1 MSEIVHFIGRDALS
15 AQENLELFIFHAKT
29 NFPFVNVDWE
39 SNSWDIS
46 TFVIGR
52 AQGKKKKIARFKSMR
67 DESKG
72 KSTVQIPFEIDF
84 LTFAKATFSEV
95 MRRLRLSEF
104 SRHLYALQAIEQALI
119 DSKSRPCITQLT
131 PFVLDKAADLLKA
144 RYADSWS
151 VARVLERIVTE
162 VVNPARLT
170 PIVLEWRSPIR
181 YKAPVRNDR
190 VATKESEK
198 AVERLPSLESIFALA
213 EIHHTSTNVSDRLTT
228 AFVSLA
234 MYAPSRS
241 SEILSLPVD
250 CIRTADTKE
259 GPIMGIAWAPA
270 KGAEAMTKFSASDE
284 FETVVKETVKYLTNL
299 GAPARKAAAWYANNP
314 DKIYLP
320 PGAEHLRDQPITL
333 YEAATILGKTT
344 PISGCHATRYGL
356 VKREDRTTNKER
368 MGPKSQK
375 AHWVALYE
383 FESLKSFILAKLP
396 DAFPILDGH
405 TGLKWHEALF
415 VLPENILRPNAELLL
430 HVPAPLS
437 TYQFNN
443 QLGANPAGVTIF
455 SRNAKVNPDGSPI
468 AITTHDFRHLLNTL
482 AQSKYLSESLIA
494 FWSGRKSVK
503 QNEWYDHL
511 PQEAFIEAYLKLG
524 AKQRPLHVHG
534 HLEAKV
540 NSMAI
545 AHGLTREQALQLEL
559 GATHRTRYGICRHD
573 HALTPC
579 PKDKDC
585 VSCGEHTF
593 VKGDKRHHDEAE
605 FQFKLHEKAVADAEA
620 ADERG
625 EPGASRWLKL
635 HQPKLERWRLVL
647 TKLNDPTIADGT
659 LITLPPPENPQS
671 KAGLAQAVRIVNLDA
686 KVPKKPKAKVDDDL
700 DADEK
705 LLLDMGFF

>member
-1 MSEIVHFIGRDALS
+1 MGEIVHFVGRDALS
-15 AQENLELFIFHAKT
+15 ARENLELFISHAKA
-29 NFPFVNVDWE
+29 NFPFTNIHWE
-39 SNSWDIS
+39 SNSWDIT
-46 TFVIGR
+46 TFNIGR
-52 AQGKKKKIARFKSMR
+52 AQGKLKKVAHFKSMR
-67 DESKG
+67 DESR
-72 KSTVQIPFEIDF
+72 SRSIVQVPFENDF
-84 LTFAKATFSEV
+84 LCFAKATFSEV
-95 MRRLRLSEF
+95 MRRLRLAEF
-104 SRHLYALQAIEQALI
+104 KRHLYALQAIEQALI
-119 DSKSRPCITQLT
+119 DSKLRPCITQLT
-131 PFVLDKAADLLKA
+131 PFVLDKACDLLTA
-144 RYADSWS
+144 RFADSWTT
-151 VARVLERIVTE
+151 ARVLERIVTE

-170 PIVLEWRSPIR
+170 PSLLEWRSPIQ

-190 VATKESEK
+190 IATKESDK
-198 AVERLPSLESIFALA
+198 AVARLPSLESILALA
-213 EIHHTSTNVSDRLTT
+213 EIHHTSTNVSDKLTT

-241 SEILSLPVD
+241 AEILSLPVD
-250 CIRTADTKE
+250 CLRSADTKD

-270 KGAEAMTKFSASDE
+270 KGAGAMTKFAASDE
-284 FETVVKETVKYLTNL
+284 FEAVVEKTVKYLVDL
-299 GAPARKAAAWYANNP
+299 GAPARKAAAWYASNP
-314 DKIYLP
+314 GKVYLP
-320 PGAEHLRDQPITL
+320 TGTENLRNQPITL

-344 PISGCHATRYGL
+344 PIKGCHSDRYAL
-356 VKREDRTTNKER
+356 LKREDRTTDKSR
-368 MGPKSQK
+368 MGPESQK

-383 FESLKSFILAKLP
+383 FESFENFILAKLP

-405 TGLKWHEALF
+405 TGLKWHEALW
-415 VLPENILRPNAELLL
+415 VLPENIFKPNAEPLL
-430 HVPAPLS
+430 HVPSPLS
-437 TYQFNN
+437 TNQLNN
-443 QLGANPAGVTIF
+443 QLGANPNGITIF
-455 SRNAKVNPDGSPI
+455 SRNGKVNPDGSPI

-482 AQSKYLSESLIA
+482 AQSKHVSESLIA
-494 FWSGRKSVK
+494 FWSGRKNVK

-524 AKQRPLHVHG
+524 AKQRPLLVGG

-540 NSMAI
+540 SSIAI
-545 AHGLTREQALQLEL
+545 AHGLTREQALKLEL

-593 VKGDKRHHDEAE
+593 VKGDKRHQDEAE
-605 FQFKLHEKAVADAEA
+605 FQFKLHEKAVADAEM

-647 TKLNDPTIADGT
+647 TKMNDPTIADGT
-659 LITLPPPENPQS
+659 FITLPPPENSQS

-686 KVPKKPKAKVDDDL
+686 KTPKKSEANVDDDI

-705 LLLDMGFF
+705 LLIDMGFF

>member
-1 MSEIVHFIGRDALS
+1 MGEIVHFVGKDALS
-15 AQENLELFIFHAKT
+15 ARENLELFISHAKA
-29 NFPFVNVDWE
+29 NFPFANIDWE

-46 TFVIGR
+46 TFNIGR
-52 AQGKKKKIARFKSMR
+52 AQGKAKKIAHFKSMR
-67 DESKG
+67 DESRN
-72 KSTVQIPFEIDF
+72 KSTVQVPFETDF
-84 LTFAKATFSEV
+84 LCFAKATFSEV
-95 MRRLRLSEF
+95 MRRLRLAEF
-104 SRHLYALQAIEQALI
+104 KRHLYALQTIEQALI
-119 DSKSRPCITQLT
+119 DSKLRPCITQLT
-131 PFVLDKAADLLKA
+131 TSVLDKACDLLKV
-144 RYADSWS
+144 RYTDPWS

-162 VVNPARLT
+162 IVNPARLT
-170 PIVLEWRSPIR
+170 PNFLDWRSPIQ

-190 VATKESEK
+190 IASKESDK
-198 AVERLPSLESIFALA
+198 SIARLPSLESILALA
-213 EIHHTSTNVSDRLTT
+213 EIHHTSTNVSDKLTT
-228 AFVSLA
+228 AFVTLA
-234 MYAPSRS
+234 MYAPSRA

-250 CIRTADTKE
+250 CIRSADTKD
-259 GPIMGIAWAPA
+259 GLIMGIAWAPA
-270 KGAEAMTKFSASDE
+270 KGAKAMTKFAASDE
-284 FETVVKETVKYLTNL
+284 FEAVVKKTVRYLVDL
-299 GAPARKAAAWYANNP
+299 GAPARTAAAWYASNP
-314 DKIYLP
+314 GKAYLP
-320 PGAEHLRDQPITL
+320 PGTEHLRNQPITL
-333 YEAATILGKTT
+333 HEAATILGKTT
-344 PISGCHATRYGL
+344 PIDGCESYRYAL
-356 VKREDRTTNKER
+356 LKREDRTTDKSR
-368 MGPKSQK
+368 MGLQSQK
-375 AHWVALYE
+375 ARWVALYE
-383 FESLKSFILAKLP
+383 FESLENFLLAKLP
-396 DAFPILDGH
+396 DAFPVLDGH
-405 TGLKWHEALF
+405 TGLKWHEALW
-415 VLPENILRPNAELLL
+415 VLPENIFRPNAQPLL
-430 HVPAPLS
+430 HVPSPLS
-437 TYQFNN
+437 TNQLNN
-443 QLGANPAGVTIF
+443 QLGANPRGITIF
-455 SRNAKVNPDGSPI
+455 SRNGKVNPDGSPI

-482 AQSKYLSESLIA
+482 AQSKHLSESLIA

-524 AKQRPLHVHG
+524 AKQRPLLVGG

-540 NSMAI
+540 NSIAI
-545 AHGLTREQALQLEL
+545 AHSLTREQALKLEL

-659 LITLPPPENPQS
+659 FITLPPPDNSQS

-686 KVPKKPKAKVDDDL
+686 KAPKKSEAEVDDDV